1 MHYGGV
7 MHLEVL
13 TDTQQKVLYRLVSVL
28 KNTDFYLAGGTA
40 LALQIGHRMS
50 QDFDWF
56 IPHLGEVESLLRMF
70 QAAGIEC
77 MVTSTD
83 RETCYVSVDN
93 VQVSFLGYDYPLLQ
107 KKVLYADYGMYL
119 AGLDDIAAMKLAAVA
134 SRGSRKDFVDLYFL
148 FKLHRPLKDCLSLYK
163 EKYRIRDIGYVM
175 RSLVYFENAEAEP
188 EMQMIASLSWAA
200 LKSDMEQWV
209 KEIAL

>member
-1 MHYGGV
+1 

-13 TDTQQKVLYRLVSVL
+13 TDTQQKVLSRLVSVL

-56 IPHLGEVESLLRMF
+56 ISHLGEVESLLRML

-77 MVTSTD
+77 LVTSTD
-83 RETCYVSVDN
+83 KETCYLIVDN

-188 EMQMIASLSWAA
+188 EMQMITPFSWDA
-200 LKSDMEQWV
+200 LKSDMERWV
-209 KEIAL
+209 KEIML